1 MFSEHFTLTKKHL
14 GWLMVVG
21 GVLVPLASLGKD
33 LLTIANQS
41 GFASLFS
48 AELIAYFSSPL
59 GVGPMQRLAL
69 MVCAGVL
76 LLGLTLIPLGDK
88 PL

>member
-1 MFSEHFTLTKKHL
+1 MLDEHFTLQKKHL
-14 GWLMVVG
+14 GWAMVAV
-21 GVLVPLASLGKD
+21 GVLLPVASLGKD
-33 LLTIANQS
+33 LLTITNQT

-59 GVGPMQRLAL
+59 GVGPVQRLVL
-69 MVCAGVL
+69 MLCAVGVL
-76 LLGLTLIPLGDK
+76 VGLSLIPLGDK